1 LTAILFSEELKDFYR
16 VSKTDFTRQRKQSFS
31 GTILLILNRITKT
44 ISIEI
49 DNFIQVLQQRQ
60 TTIDQSYFSKSA
72 FVQCRQKIK
81 YDVFIHLSKQLIHEF
96 YSDNELGVKL
106 WRGFRLLAVDGTH
119 LTLPNSNELRN
130 YYGEAKNQTN
140 VVSIQARA
148 SVLYDV
154 LNGFVID
161 SVLAPL
167 SKAER
172 SIAVNHLDSAK
183 EGDLILYDR
192 GYPSFEMVF
201 EHKQINVDFVFRIK
215 LGFNNQVKD
224 FVASKKKT
232 DIIKLYPPKHAVLSA
247 KPYGPKNYYLVRL
260 VKVILPGGD
269 IEVLMTSL
277 VDRVKYVNEL
287 FKDLYFKRWK
297 VETFYD
303 ELKNKLQVMEF
314 SGYSIKAITQDFY
327 SSIFVSNIQTVFT
340 EEINDELREETEN
353 KKYTYK
359 INVNL
364 SYGILKNR
372 ILEIFLSGRPMVEI
386 TKEIKELLKRN
397 TVPIRPNRKYQR
409 DKFKYRKR
417 NKPKVTKNQKNAF

>member
-201 EHKQINVDFVFRIK
+201 EHKQINVDFVFR
-215 LGFNNQVKD
+215 
-224 FVASKKKT
+224 
-232 DIIKLYPPKHAVLSA
+232 
-247 KPYGPKNYYLVRL
+247 
-260 VKVILPGGD
+260 
-269 IEVLMTSL
+269 
-277 VDRVKYVNEL
+277 
-287 FKDLYFKRWK
+287 
-297 VETFYD
+297 
-303 ELKNKLQVMEF
+303 
-314 SGYSIKAITQDFY
+314 
-327 SSIFVSNIQTVFT
+327 
-340 EEINDELREETEN
+340 
-353 KKYTYK
+353 
-359 INVNL
+359 
-364 SYGILKNR
+364 
-372 ILEIFLSGRPMVEI
+372 
-386 TKEIKELLKRN
+386 
-397 TVPIRPNRKYQR
+397 
-409 DKFKYRKR
+409 
-417 NKPKVTKNQKNAF
+417 